1 MRRGTRGGSP
11 QRTVRLPLAAG
22 LFLTITG
29 LVALCFGLYAL
40 LRGGRGQRGGIGPLS
55 ERGVHVVAGIRMTLI
70 GLASLGAGAY
80 FLWTA
85 L

>member
-1 MRRGTRGGSP
+1 MS
-11 QRTVRLPLAAG
+11 LPLAAG
-22 LFLTITG
+22 LFLVLTG
-29 LVALCFGLYAL
+29 LVAFSFGLYAL

-55 ERGVHVVAGIRMTLI
+55 ERGIHVVAGVRMTVI
-70 GLASLGAGAY
+70 GILSLGAGGY